1 MIGEYRFFRKKQ
13 GFIGKCLRVREI
25 KRKRC
30 IPLAR
35 CMGKEDTPYYILFQ
49 SKHDGNFYGAG
60 NHLAFPIRNK
70 ARHQLN

>member
-30 IPLAR
+30 SLIPVIAWLWHDIALYWAILR
-35 CMGKEDTPYYILFQ
+35 HCRAENNTSGGKFRQDYHRDLE
-49 SKHDGNFYGAG
+49 
-60 NHLAFPIRNK
+60 
-70 ARHQLN
+70 